1 MAHAGPLFAVLL
13 GAAALGASL
22 VFSTAAFFILVP
34 LTVATL
40 AVTFGL
46 SAGAFVIKGIVFSV
60 FNLVSLPPTC
70 PVCTLMEIIGHT
82 SGCFCP
88 EGILISVRNLVRHRP
103 LALWEGQLQ
112 AASKSAA
119 ADMSHSLASGQLS

>member
-1 MAHAGPLFAVLL
+1 MTASLLHIICSFSAANSRTYKAILSLRPSALLGELHGFEFITPLWFGVAPAGPLFVVLL

-46 SAGAFVIKGIVFSV
+46 SAGAFVIKGILFSAV
-60 FNLVSLPPTC
+60 NLVSLPSC
-70 PVCTLMEIIGHT
+70 MIFLH
-82 SGCFCP
+82 
-88 EGILISVRNLVRHRP
+88 
-103 LALWEGQLQ
+103 A
-112 AASKSAA
+112 
-119 ADMSHSLASGQLS
+119 

>member
-1 MAHAGPLFAVLL
+1 MLL

-46 SAGAFVIKGIVFSV
+46 SAGAFVIKGIFFSV

-70 PVCTLMEIIGHT
+70 PVCMLMVIIGHAC
-82 SGCFCP
+82 GCPCS
-88 EGILISVRNLVRHRP
+88 EGIFITVCNLVRHLP
-103 LALWEGQLQ
+103 LALCELQL
-112 AASKSAA
+112 AAGKSAI
-119 ADMSHSLASGQLS
+119 ADMLHLWASGQLS

>member
-1 MAHAGPLFAVLL
+1 MAPAGPLFAVLL

-60 FNLVSLPPTC
+60 FNLVSLPPNMSC
-70 PVCTLMEIIGHT
+70 LHADGDQRACLRV
-82 SGCFCP
+82 
-88 EGILISVRNLVRHRP
+88 P
-103 LALWEGQLQ
+103 L
-112 AASKSAA
+112 S
-119 ADMSHSLASGQLS
+119 